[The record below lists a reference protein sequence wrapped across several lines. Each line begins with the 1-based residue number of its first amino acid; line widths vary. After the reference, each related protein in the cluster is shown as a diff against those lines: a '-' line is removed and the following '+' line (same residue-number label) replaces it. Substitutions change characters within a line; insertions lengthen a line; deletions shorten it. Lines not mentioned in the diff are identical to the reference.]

1 MKWPANGWQCPQKV
15 INNHLLCL
23 TSRSFWRNIY
33 SRNLDVAAENQLILR
48 VCRTR
53 NLWRLPS
60 SVLWQLAK
68 KIPSLCTGP
77 GSHQKELDEIFTCT
91 GSEAMIFIFLRNKAT
106 LIFVMCIIFEVLCEF
121 FSVGVMDCISKFFW
135 VMLVF
140 YAVLRLFSQGGA
152 GNNGNC

>member
-1 MKWPANGWQCPQKV
+1 
-15 INNHLLCL
+15 
-23 TSRSFWRNIY
+23 
-33 SRNLDVAAENQLILR
+33 
-48 VCRTR
+48 
-53 NLWRLPS
+53 
-60 SVLWQLAK
+60 
-68 KIPSLCTGP
+68 
-77 GSHQKELDEIFTCT
+77 
-91 GSEAMIFIFLRNKAT
+91 MIFIFLRNKAT